1 MSKYIVS
8 NKKILGGTP
17 VVVGTRIPAQ
27 RILYL
32 FKDNYTIEAIHAEY
46 PQLSTELIY
55 KVIDEIAQNLKA
67 NQA

>member
-8 NKKILGGTP
+8 NEKILGGSP
-17 VVVGTRIPAQ
+17 VIVGTRIPAE

-32 FKDNYTIEAIHAEY
+32 FRDGYTIEAIHDEY
-46 PQLSTELIY
+46 PQLNPELIY
-55 KVIDEIAQNLKA
+55 KVIDEIAQNLKT